1 LPTYDYACAAC
12 GHRFEHFQSFSEALL
27 KRCPQC
33 GKDRLERL
41 IGSGAGILFKGSGF
55 YQTDYKRPAAPAE
68 GDKAASGGKDEG
80 GGTDAG
86 GGKDKAG
93 EKAPASGQDSS
104 SGKDSGSSRKAA
116 EKPADKPREK
126 RPGGDV
132 SKGPSTGDA
141 KPG

>member
-41 IGSGAGILFKGSGF
+41 IGSGAGFLFKGSGF
-55 YQTDYKRPAAPAE
+55 YQTDYKRSAAPAE
-68 GDKAASGGKDEG
+68 GDKAAGAGKDQTG
-80 GGTDAG
+80 KDKPGTGKGAEKAPG
-86 GGKDKAG
+86 GGKDVG
-93 EKAPASGQDSS
+93 G
-104 SGKDSGSSRKAA
+104 GKDSGSTGKAT
-116 EKPADKPREK
+116 EKPADTPREK

-132 SKGPSTGDA
+132 PQGPAPGDGQ
-141 KPG
+141 PG

>member
-41 IGSGAGILFKGSGF
+41 IGSGAGFLFKGSGF
-55 YQTDYKRPAAPAE
+55 YQTDYKRSAPPAE
-68 GDKAASGGKDEG
+68 GDKAAGD
-80 GGTDAG
+80 
-86 GGKDKAG
+86 GKDKAATG
-93 EKAPASGQDSS
+93 GTDKGADKAPGASKDTS
-104 SGKDSGSSRKAA
+104 SGKDSGSSGKSD

-126 RPGGDV
+126 KPGGDV
-132 SKGPSTGDA
+132 SKGPAPRDR
-141 KPG
+141 KPD